1 MIKNKKISMNKF
13 SIEVISKN
21 PKKINGLLSSAGRI
35 TIGDFTETFI
45 MSLDSWTIEDYRQQW
60 KEAIE
65 RIKTHDASCL
75 VTTAQNISTYPFIML
90 WLLYKVENKIFL
102 QNQLINTEILEELNL
117 PFKLSEFNIKNCY
130 NLITPREILS
140 EDGETYSEWSVM
152 LDEIE

>member
-1 MIKNKKISMNKF
+1 MNKF